1 MELCGPNF
9 KANPGHGLTAR
20 ELGMMLLLAEG
31 ATNGEIEQMTGMKSI
46 DRTAAETSI
55 KKKLGARTQAN
66 MIARAFSLGI
76 IASRALCL
84 LLAVLSAD
92 YQDTIKQRSPVRGG
106 RPGVVMVRI
115 KTAGRNIWV

>member
-1 MELCGPNF
+1 MNLSGPNF
-9 KANPGHGLTAR
+9 EAIPGHGLTAR

-31 ATNGEIEQMTGMKSI
+31 ATPNEIEQVTGMKSI
-46 DRTAAETSI
+46 DRAATETSI
-55 KKKLGARTQAN
+55 KQKLGARTQAN
-66 MIARAFSLGI
+66 MIARAFSLGV

-115 KTAGRNIWV
+115 KTGGRNIWV

>member
-1 MELCGPNF
+1 MELCWPNF
-9 KANPGHGLTAR
+9 KATPGHGLTAR
-20 ELGMMLLLAEG
+20 ELGMILLLAEG

-46 DRTAAETSI
+46 DRTSAETSI

-66 MIARAFSLGI
+66 MIARAFSLGV

-92 YQDTIKQRSPVRGG
+92 YQDTIKQRSPVRVG

>member
-1 MELCGPNF
+1 MELHGPNL
-9 KANPGHGLTAR
+9 KAIPGYGLTAR

-31 ATNGEIEQMTGMKSI
+31 ATNAEIEQMTGMKSI
-46 DRTAAETSI
+46 DRAAAETSI

-115 KTAGRNIWV
+115 KTAGRNIWA